1 LIRLTIRVRADRAEV
16 ALADLLP
23 ILGEG
28 AEEREVDGHV
38 EYSFYVEEPPPFDEI
53 RALSDVVDVRTE
65 PVLEGWETRW
75 HEFLRP
81 VRVGE
86 LVVRPPWI
94 DGDPGDLVIDPGT
107 YFGAGTHATTRICL
121 ELLQRERPAGAICDW
136 GAGTGVLGRERPAGG
151 IWDWGAGTGVLAIAA
166 ARLGWGPVTAVELE
180 AGALEIIRAN
190 AARNGVTVEART
202 GDLREGAPWASTVL
216 ANLPK
221 PVLLEIAG
229 RLGRLAHD
237 LAPATRIIASGMLAT
252 EADEVVA
259 AFGMRARRRVERD
272 GWAGVVLG

>member
-1 LIRLTIRVRADRAEV
+1 LIRLAIRVRADRAEV
-16 ALADLLP
+16 ALAELLP
-23 ILGEG
+23 LLGAG
-28 AEEREVDGHV
+28 AEEREVDGDV
-38 EYSFYVEEPPPFDEI
+38 EYSFYVDEPPPIDQI
-53 RALSDVVDVRTE
+53 RARTDVVEVRSE
-65 PVLEGWETRW
+65 PVAEGWETRW

-81 VRVGE
+81 VRVGD

-94 DGDPGDLVIDPGT
+94 EGDRSDLVIDPGT

-121 ELLQRERPAGAICDW
+121 ELLLRERPAGAICDW
-136 GAGTGVLGRERPAGG
+136 GAGTGVL
-151 IWDWGAGTGVLAIAA
+151 AIAA
-166 ARLGWGPVTAVELE
+166 ARLGWDPVTAVEIE
-180 AGALEIIRAN
+180 PGALELIRAN

-221 PVLLEIAG
+221 PLLLEIAG

-237 LAPATRIIASGMLAT
+237 LAPATRIIASGMLAS

-259 AFGMRARRRVERD
+259 AFGMRARRRLERE

>member
-1 LIRLTIRVRADRAEV
+1 MIRLAIRVRADRAEV

-23 ILGEG
+23 VLGAG
-28 AEEREVDGHV
+28 AEEREVDGEV
-38 EYSFYVEEPPPFDEI
+38 EYALYGLEAELPQEDEI
-53 RALSDVVDVRTE
+53 RALTDVVGVRTE
-65 PVLEGWETRW
+65 PVPDGWERRW

-81 VRVGE
+81 VRVGD

-94 DGDPGDLVIDPGT
+94 DGDPGDLVIDPDV

-121 ELLQRERPAGAICDW
+121 ELLLREPHGGAIC
-136 GAGTGVLGRERPAGG
+136 
-151 IWDWGAGTGVLAIAA
+151 DWGAGTGVLAIAA
-166 ARLGWGPVTAVELE
+166 AWLGWGPVTAVEVE
-180 AGALEIIRAN
+180 PGAVEVIQAN
-190 AARNGVTVEART
+190 AERNDVVVEARVH
-202 GDLREGAPWASTVL
+202 DLRDGAPWAPTVL

-237 LAPATRIIASGMLAT
+237 LAPATRMIASGMLAA

-259 AFGMRARRRVERD
+259 AFGMRERRRLERE

>member
-1 LIRLTIRVRADRAEV
+1 LIRVAVRVRADRAEV
-16 ALADLLP
+16 ALAELLSM
-23 ILGEG
+23 LGAG
-28 AEEREVDGHV
+28 AEELEAEGDV
-38 EYSFYVEEPPPFDEI
+38 EYSFYVEEPPPFDDI
-53 RALSDVVDVRTE
+53 RALTGVVDVRTE
-65 PVLEGWETRW
+65 PVPEGWETRW

-81 VRVGE
+81 VRIGE

-94 DGDPGDLVIDPGT
+94 DGSSHDLVIDPGT

-121 ELLQRERPAGAICDW
+121 ELLQREPPAGAIC
-136 GAGTGVLGRERPAGG
+136 
-151 IWDWGAGTGVLAIAA
+151 DWGAGTGVLAIAA

-180 AGALEIIRAN
+180 PGAVEVIRAN
-190 AARNGVTVEART
+190 AARNGVTVDARV

-237 LAPATRIIASGMLAT
+237 LAPATRIIASGMLAP

-259 AFGMRARRRVERD
+259 AFGVRARRRLELE

>member
-1 LIRLTIRVRADRAEV
+1 LIRLAVRVRADRAEV
-16 ALADLLP
+16 ALAELLEV
-23 ILGEG
+23 LGAG
-28 AEEREVDGHV
+28 AEERKVDGDV
-38 EYSFYVEEPPPFDEI
+38 EYSFYVDEPPPDDLH
-53 RALSDVVDVRTE
+53 ALTGVIDVRTE
-65 PVLEGWETRW
+65 PVPVGWETRW

-81 VRVGE
+81 VRVGD

-94 DGDPGDLVIDPGT
+94 AGSPDDLVIDPGT

-121 ELLQRERPAGAICDW
+121 ELLLREPPAGAICDW
-136 GAGTGVLGRERPAGG
+136 GAGTGVL
-151 IWDWGAGTGVLAIAA
+151 AIAA
-166 ARLGWGPVTAVELE
+166 ARRGWGPVTAVELE
-180 AGALEIIRAN
+180 PGAVDLIRAN
-190 AARNGVTVEART
+190 AARNGVTVDARV

-221 PVLLEIAG
+221 SLLLEIAG

-237 LAPATRIIASGMLAT
+237 LAPATRIIASGMLAA

-259 AFGMRARRRVERD
+259 AFGMRARRRLERE

>member
-1 LIRLTIRVRADRAEV
+1 MIKLAIRVRADRAEV
-16 ALADLLP
+16 ALADLLEL
-23 ILGEG
+23 LGAG
-28 AEEREVDGHV
+28 AEEREVDGDV
-38 EYSFYVEEPPPFDEI
+38 EYSFFVEELPPVDFG
-53 RALSDVVDVRTE
+53 ALTGVIDVRTE
-65 PVLEGWETRW
+65 PVPAGWETRW

-81 VRVGE
+81 VRVGD

-94 DGDPGDLVIDPGT
+94 DGSSDDLVIDPGT

-121 ELLQRERPAGAICDW
+121 ELLQREPHAGAIC
-136 GAGTGVLGRERPAGG
+136 
-151 IWDWGAGTGVLAIAA
+151 DWGAGTGVLAIAA
-166 ARLGWGPVTAVELE
+166 ARLGWAPVAAVEIEPGAVEL
-180 AGALEIIRAN
+180 IRAN
-190 AARNGVTVEART
+190 AERNGVEVDARA

-237 LAPATRIIASGMLAT
+237 LAPATRIIASGMLAA

-259 AFGMRARRRVERD
+259 AFGMRARRRLERD